1 MWVLIFPAQAEGVE
15 VDESSFK
22 TAVCNEIV
30 SNKVG
35 ANKKARREV
44 RAWTREL
51 LGGEKPEVA
60 EEVSAVEAA
69 ACDVT
74 I

>member
-1 MWVLIFPAQAEGVE
+1 M
-15 VDESSFK
+15 
-22 TAVCNEIV
+22 
-30 SNKVG
+30 G

-51 LGGEKPEVA
+51 LGGEKPAVA

-69 ACDVT
+69 AARIFGDT
-74 I
+74 FTWIFGMDRSETWLPWSILG